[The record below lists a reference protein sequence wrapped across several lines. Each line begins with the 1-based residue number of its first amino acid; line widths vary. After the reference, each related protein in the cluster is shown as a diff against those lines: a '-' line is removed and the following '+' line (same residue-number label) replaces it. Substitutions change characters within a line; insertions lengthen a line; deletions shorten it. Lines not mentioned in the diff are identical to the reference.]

1 VSCRILQKLLLANE
15 SANEI
20 ISGATK
26 KLYSLGW
33 PSQLVIYNKYYLQ
46 SVPYEDAIP
55 GVSWYIVVLMP
66 AQVQDAALLAK
77 NPLFSVV
84 LAISAI
90 AFTVAASA
98 MVFTAIYGNSRLLKL
113 TNLPLT
119 RLVLRACMLLSFAWA
134 LMVGENTT
142 TLCTVRPW
150 LLNLG
155 FTLGLGPLL
164 AKSYM
169 IHYIFNLN
177 PMKKH
182 QASLTPVFIFT
193 LALLCVDAFLI
204 AVIAYGGG
212 GSIKSSVVTQ
222 LLQNGAYGQLTL
234 CEFPNDGIFLIV
246 EIIFKGM
253 LLMAAC
259 YLCWKVRHIAD
270 ALAGRWGLIL
280 TVYTTTIVCGIILLV
295 LTSVS
300 DVPTQVVITSIGICF
315 CAIITTLSLTV
326 PNAYQLLTIG
336 DEEAVH
342 DVMTDVFSEEA
353 ARRRNRGTSM
363 FTFTRSFSDTM
374 KSITVSIWSYS

>member
-1 VSCRILQKLLLANE
+1 MVYCNCA
-15 SANEI
+15 
-20 ISGATK
+20 
-26 KLYSLGW
+26 
-33 PSQLVIYNKYYLQ
+33 
-46 SVPYEDAIP
+46 
-55 GVSWYIVVLMP
+55 VVLY
-66 AQVQDAALLAK
+66 
-77 NPLFSVV
+77 V
-84 LAISAI
+84 LCGYIEGSTYYPI
-90 AFTVAASA
+90 KHRTIFTVSIRNNIIHNKQ
-98 MVFTAIYGNSRLLKL
+98 MIRFDHISFQQNLIQTNSLFHL
-113 TNLPLT
+113 
-119 RLVLRACMLLSFAWA
+119 
-134 LMVGENTT
+134 
-142 TLCTVRPW
+142 
-150 LLNLG
+150 
-155 FTLGLGPLL
+155 
-164 AKSYM
+164 
-169 IHYIFNLN
+169 
-177 PMKKH
+177 
-182 QASLTPVFIFT
+182 T